1 MQVGA
6 YAPACITLS
15 DDYAGKH
22 DNHIGIKETNMAL
35 KVGIN
40 GFGRIGRAAF
50 KIIQSVPEL
59 EVGAI
64 NDLVPT
70 DNLAYLLKYDTV
82 YGRYPGSVEA
92 DGDTL
97 VVDGSRYPVSHERE
111 PAQIPWEEH
120 GVELVIES
128 TGVFTTT
135 EAARKHLEAGARTVL
150 LSAPAK
156 DDMATLVYGVNKLEP
171 NETIISCASCTTNS
185 VSPVVEILDRHFGV
199 EKAILTTIHAYTSSQ
214 AIVDSPAKKWNR
226 GRAGAANFVPTTTGA
241 ALATGKA
248 LPAVEGKFDGV
259 AVRGPVPVGSI
270 SDLTF
275 VLSRDVTEEEIND
288 VFREEAASEQYE
300 EVLGV
305 ADDPIVSSDIIGDS
319 HASIVDLNM
328 TKVVAGN
335 LVKVMAW
342 YDNEWGYTSQ
352 MVREARRFARQKAEA
367 DRFVAGRSR

>member
-1 MQVGA
+1 LTGDRLA
-6 YAPACITLS
+6 R
-15 DDYAGKH
+15 AGMASWL
-22 DNHIGIKETNMAL
+22 NRAKENKMTL

-82 YGRYPGSVEA
+82 YGRYPGTVEVE
-92 DGDTL
+92 GDTL
-97 VVDGSRYPVSHERE
+97 IVDGRRYPVSHERE
-111 PAQIPWEEH
+111 PAQIPWAEN

-128 TGVFTTT
+128 TGVFTSVDG
-135 EAARKHLEAGARTVL
+135 ARKHLEAGAQMVL

-156 DDMATLVYGVNKLEP
+156 DDMATLVYGVNRLEP
-171 NETIISCASCTTNS
+171 EENIISCASCTTNS
-185 VSPVVEILDRHFGV
+185 VTPVVEILDRHFGV

-214 AIVDSPAKKWNR
+214 AIVDSPSKKWNR

-241 ALATGKA
+241 ALATAKA
-248 LPAVEGKFDGV
+248 LPAVEGKFDGIS
-259 AVRGPVPVGSI
+259 VRGPVPVGSV

-275 VLSRDVTEEEIND
+275 VLKRDTSEEELND
-288 VFREEAASEQYE
+288 IFRQEAAGEQYGE
-300 EVLGV
+300 ILDV
-305 ADDPIVSSDIIGDS
+305 AEDPIVSSDIIGDS
-319 HASIVDLNM
+319 HASVIDLNM

-335 LVKVMAW
+335 LVKILAW

-352 MVREARRFARQKAEA
+352 MVREARRYARQREQAS
-367 DRFVAGRSR
+367 RFVAERGD

>member
-1 MQVGA
+1 MSVSERAMNAAGRRLGGA
-6 YAPACITLS
+6 LPDHLLNEQRRTR
-15 DDYAGKH
+15 
-22 DNHIGIKETNMAL
+22 MAM

-50 KIIQSVPEL
+50 KIIQETPEL

-82 YGRYPGSVEA
+82 YGRYPGTVEV
-92 DGDTL
+92 DGDTI
-97 VVDGSRYPVSHERE
+97 VVDGQRYPVSHEKD
-111 PAQIPWEEH
+111 PSQIPWGEN

-128 TGVFTTT
+128 TGVFTTV
-135 EAARKHLEAGARTVL
+135 EAVRKHLEAGARTVI

-156 DDMATLVYGVNKLEP
+156 DDMTTVVHGVSKVDP
-171 NETIISCASCTTNS
+171 NENIISCASCTTNS
-185 VSPVVEILDRHFGV
+185 ITPVVEVMERHFGV
-199 EKAILTTIHAYTSSQ
+199 QKAILTTIHAYTSSQ
-214 AIVDSPAKKWNR
+214 GIVDGPAKKWNR

-241 ALATGKA
+241 AIATGRA
-248 LPAVEGKFDGV
+248 LPGVEGKFDGI
-259 AVRGPVPVGSI
+259 AVRGPVPVGSV

-275 VLSRDVTEEEIND
+275 VLERDTTEEEIND
-288 VFREEAASEQYE
+288 IFRQEAASEQYS

-305 ADDPIVSSDIIGDS
+305 AEDPIVSSDIIGDPR
-319 HASIVDLNM
+319 ASIVDLNM

-335 LVKVMAW
+335 LVKVLAW

-352 MVREARRFARQKAEA
+352 MVREARRYARQKEQAS
-367 DRFVAGRSR
+367 RFVAERGD